1 MRLRRRDGAL
11 RLVVCDDGVGFDP
24 EATLRRGARGEGIGL
39 LGMRERAALLGGRVD
54 IRSSPGRG
62 TVVRLSVPMGRR
74 GEADADC
81 TPPERAGRPAGR
93 VPTAE
98 SGE

>member
-1 MRLRRRDGAL
+1 LNVKLRRRDGAL

-24 EATLRRGARGEGIGL
+24 ETTLRRGASGEGIGL

-62 TVVRLSVPMGRR
+62 TVVRLSVP
-74 GEADADC
+74 
-81 TPPERAGRPAGR
+81 
-93 VPTAE
+93 TARTQE
-98 SGE
+98 GT